1 MERTQVKYDIV
12 DKTSPKSLVTAV
24 NKMIEKGYQAHG
36 SLQVIMMHGVVHAIQ
51 PMVKYFQPDNSD
63 D

>member
-24 NKMIEKGYQAHG
+24 NKMKEFKR
-36 SLQVIMMHGVVHAIQ
+36 
-51 PMVKYFQPDNSD
+51 
-63 D
+63 